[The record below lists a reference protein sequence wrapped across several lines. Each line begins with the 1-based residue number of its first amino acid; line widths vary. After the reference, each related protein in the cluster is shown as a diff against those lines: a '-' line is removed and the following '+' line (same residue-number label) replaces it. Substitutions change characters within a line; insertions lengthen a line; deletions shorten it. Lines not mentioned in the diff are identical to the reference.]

1 MRNWYSSCYLALSS
15 CCWFSFFSQKKKLWG
30 IDSCCFIICN
40 THTHLHAH
48 TLEIKVAFMYA
59 GWMKSF
65 VFSLL
70 NFCVY
75 VCIWGMCA
83 HGVQKL
89 MSSVFLNFSPIY
101 HYFWDIISFWTRNS
115 TFWIGWLTSK
125 PRDCTDFTLL
135 TPCPALV
142 LQALAAGLRSCVH
155 VGGPDSS
162 PPACAVDTL
171 PVESLPQPLNGG
183 GFFFPHVGCLSCLWC
198 SF

>member
-30 IDSCCFIICN
+30 IDSCCFVICN
-40 THTHLHAH
+40 TYTHLHAR

-89 MSSVFLNFSPIY
+89 TSSVFLNFSLIY

-125 PRDCTDFTLL
+125 PWGLYWFHPPDPVPSSGIAGSGCWPPILCACWWSRLKSSCLCSRHL
-135 TPCPALV
+135 TSGVISPALKW
-142 LQALAAGLRSCVH
+142 RC
-155 VGGPDSS
+155 
-162 PPACAVDTL
+162 
-171 PVESLPQPLNGG
+171 
-183 GFFFPHVGCLSCLWC
+183 FFFFHVGCLSCLWC